1 MKTRLIT
8 VISLVLPFI
17 LWGKLMSFPLA
28 QDDYYLTSR
37 AAFNSVSQQILSSLP
52 NTDSIF
58 FRPLGMWAYFYLA
71 VRLFW
76 VTAWKY
82 RMIAILV
89 HGINSILVYKISQ
102 KIIKSGAV
110 FVWLMYLIA
119 PWQFAAIGWIVN
131 ISYLTGAMFTFLS
144 ILSAFEK
151 RLFLSVL
158 FFFMGILTNE
168 LVTVVPLLM
177 MLLRFAKKRRL
188 IIPIIIILGLYGAVR
203 LKFPSAS
210 NGDYGFRIGTN
221 VIQNI
226 RWLGMWT
233 LGWPET
239 YKDQFTSFFNLNKDF
254 LPVFSGETFIFAL
267 TSVLIL
273 AVFLTSI
280 KSNRTILLGISWFI
294 AALSPV
300 IFFNNHIYPHY
311 VLIASVGLYLI
322 IAGALSQLTRQ
333 SKIVFIAIWILQ
345 FTAGVKINLATHWWP
360 RHALAAGKL
369 TAIIKNKYPSL
380 PSDKNLLLEVNDPRE
395 AELVLA
401 GDSAVKLI
409 YNDAGAKLNFGSNPK
424 L

>member
-52 NTDSIF
+52 DTDSIF

-151 RLFLSVL
+151 GFSSLF
-158 FFFMGILTNE
+158 
-168 LVTVVPLLM
+168 
-177 MLLRFAKKRRL
+177 
-188 IIPIIIILGLYGAVR
+188 Y
-203 LKFPSAS
+203 
-210 NGDYGFRIGTN
+210 
-221 VIQNI
+221 
-226 RWLGMWT
+226 
-233 LGWPET
+233 
-239 YKDQFTSFFNLNKDF
+239 SF
-254 LPVFSGETFIFAL
+254 
-267 TSVLIL
+267 
-273 AVFLTSI
+273 
-280 KSNRTILLGISWFI
+280 SWEF
-294 AALSPV
+294 
-300 IFFNNHIYPHY
+300 
-311 VLIASVGLYLI
+311 
-322 IAGALSQLTRQ
+322 
-333 SKIVFIAIWILQ
+333 
-345 FTAGVKINLATHWWP
+345 
-360 RHALAAGKL
+360 
-369 TAIIKNKYPSL
+369 
-380 PSDKNLLLEVNDPRE
+380 
-395 AELVLA
+395 
-401 GDSAVKLI
+401 
-409 YNDAGAKLNFGSNPK
+409 
-424 L
+424 